1 MRRISKMS
9 LHPFRSIGLK
19 LWDAS
24 VTKDVHFTERL
35 SGQFRFE
42 IFNVLNHLNYTPS
55 VTATMAGG
63 VTSSTTLAGL
73 PTGNTL
79 FGSARAT
86 PDVQVSPSTMD
97 LRVRH
102 VQKGGIDYYLLFNE
116 GGEDLELRLS
126 VSAKGGWRLLDPT
139 TGSEA
144 ASAGNPVRLSRH
156 ALRVLAVKTS
166 Y

>member
-1 MRRISKMS
+1 MADPQLIEA
-9 LHPFRSIGLK
+9 IDK
-19 LWDAS
+19 L
-24 VTKDVHFTERL
+24 V
-35 SGQFRFE
+35 
-42 IFNVLNHLNYTPS
+42 
-55 VTATMAGG
+55 
-63 VTSSTTLAGL
+63 
-73 PTGNTL
+73 
-79 FGSARAT
+79 T
-86 PDVQVSPSTMD
+86 PDVQVSPGTMD

-139 TGSEA
+139 TGGEA